1 MTGPI
6 ALGGT
11 LFYIL
16 SFAVGAGPVSGLI
29 VPELNDARVR
39 GNAVSAAMVTHW
51 VCNVAIGQN
60 FMAWVDA
67 FGLAAVYAGF
77 AGASLLGAAYIR
89 ANVPETKGKSFA
101 EIQKELN
108 A

>member
-1 MTGPI
+1 MTRQGGLLKSDEGLEGACPALALRQATPWLLPPLDSETPNPKRSSKRRPTSTGPI

-39 GNAVSAAMVTHW
+39 GENEM
-51 VCNVAIGQN
+51 
-60 FMAWVDA
+60 MDD
-67 FGLAAVYAGF
+67 
-77 AGASLLGAAYIR
+77 
-89 ANVPETKGKSFA
+89 E
-101 EIQKELN
+101 
-108 A
+108 